1 MAVEWLRA
9 LGELFQTA
17 DIQKEKA
24 DLMHAIYERV
34 TVAGPEIVDVRLTAA
49 AYAHGLALAL
59 PDKVVMARPT
69 GVGRA
74 LATYTLPIEGR
85 DEWLAAARRLA

>member
-1 MAVEWLRA
+1 
-9 LGELFQTA
+9 
-17 DIQKEKA
+17 
-24 DLMHAIYERV
+24 MHAIYERI
-34 TVAGPEIVDVRLTAA
+34 TVVGPEIVGVRLPAA

-59 PDKVVMARPT
+59 PEKVAMASPT

-74 LATYTLPIEGR
+74 IATYNMPIEGR